1 MELDPS
7 KNYFFDAIGAIDGW
21 DLAKEDIYEGDITL
35 GNADIL
41 EVGRESAGLGRYLP
55 NSWISQDSGYGGN
68 AVLGIFS
75 NNPGRYR
82 IEVTSGG
89 EGQAPGPTISRRGST
104 TSASS

>member
-1 MELDPS
+1 MKATSPWETPT
-7 KNYFFDAIGAIDGW
+7 FWEWA
-21 DLAKEDIYEGDITL
+21 
-35 GNADIL
+35 
-41 EVGRESAGLGRYLP
+41 ESRQDCGRYLP